1 MSPIDWDNDDDGDDD
16 GPGVCE
22 ACGVPFAPGT
32 HYLHVELML
41 DESQSEEET
50 LTLCHAHTT
59 AAEAIIH
66 ACEERRGEDED
77 DVIEDG
83 YARVVLTRAADDF
96 ERSWV
101 ICGEH
106 AQELFDLQAKVKATR
121 EQQARE
127 KKVRCEVETLTGQ
140 RCTTNGDH
148 TYGRVMCWTHL
159 KLTRRAAC
167 SRMSTQR
174 ARTYAR
180 CSSAAGNRGGASRID
195 HRSQQR

>member
-1 MSPIDWDNDDDGDDD
+1 MSKHIHDFKCPDCGLPCQLIDNGHGQRSSMRHAIPTCNTYDRTKKDGQKFLRARVHCAHGLGRDGDLVSPIDWDNDDDGDDD

-22 ACGVPFAPGT
+22 ACGVPFVPGT

-106 AQELFDLQAKVKATR
+106 AQELFDLEAK
-121 EQQARE
+121 
-127 KKVRCEVETLTGQ
+127 
-140 RCTTNGDH
+140 
-148 TYGRVMCWTHL
+148 
-159 KLTRRAAC
+159 
-167 SRMSTQR
+167 
-174 ARTYAR
+174 
-180 CSSAAGNRGGASRID
+180 
-195 HRSQQR
+195 